1 MEEKIFT
8 EEELGKYDGQ
18 NGNPAYVA
26 IDGVVY
32 DVTDVSAWNGG
43 VHHGNKATKTSA
55 RSSRNRR
62 MAKRFWKSSNGS
74 ENWRIRNFSSQRICA
89 KK

>member
-8 EEELGKYDGQ
+8 EKELGKYDGQ

-32 DVTDVSAWNGG
+32 DVTNVSA
-43 VHHGNKATKTSA
+43 
-55 RSSRNRR
+55 
-62 MAKRFWKSSNGS
+62 
-74 ENWRIRNFSSQRICA
+74 
-89 KK
+89 

>member
-8 EEELGKYDGQ
+8 EKELGKYDGQ

-32 DVTDVSAWNGG
+32 DVTNVSETRLAR
-43 VHHGNKATKTSA
+43 TSA
-55 RSSRNRR
+55 RSSKDRR
-62 MAKRFWKSSNGS
+62 MAKRFWIN
-74 ENWRIRNFSSQRICA
+74 
-89 KK
+89 

>member
-8 EEELGKYDGQ
+8 EKELGKYDGQ

-32 DVTDVSAWNGG
+32 DVTNVSRASRKQGWPELQRDHQKIAAWQKGFG
-43 VHHGNKATKTSA
+43 
-55 RSSRNRR
+55 
-62 MAKRFWKSSNGS
+62 
-74 ENWRIRNFSSQRICA
+74 
-89 KK
+89 

>member
-8 EEELGKYDGQ
+8 EEELGM
-18 NGNPAYVA
+18 AECITETRLA
-26 IDGVVY
+26 
-32 DVTDVSAWNGG
+32 
-43 VHHGNKATKTSA
+43 KTSA

-62 MAKRFWKSSNGS
+62 MAKRFWKSPNGS

>member
-8 EEELGKYDGQ
+8 EKELGKYDGQ

-32 DVTDVSAWNGG
+32 DV
-43 VHHGNKATKTSA
+43 HHGNKA
-55 RSSRNRR
+55 
-62 MAKRFWKSSNGS
+62 GQ
-74 ENWRIRNFSSQRICA
+74 NFSEIIKRSPHG
-89 KK
+89 KKVLDKLEKVGKLAD